1 MRPDV
6 WDGAERQRRAF
17 YGVDFDVLSSGEFR
31 AEFVFFPFEDCGG
44 KVGDVTREGNYVVRE
59 RYTYF

>member
-1 MRPDV
+1 MYFPP
-6 WDGAERQRRAF
+6 ESLE
-17 YGVDFDVLSSGEFR
+17 LSSF
-31 AEFVFFPFEDCGG
+31 FFPFEDCGG